1 VDERYVVISS
11 DCHAGASMDAYADY
25 LDPEFRADFEQW
37 RRTFQNPFADLVDT
51 ESRDYRRNFD
61 NAIRQADLEGDG
73 IVGEVIFPNTVPPFF
88 SGALLFN
95 GPDVTSKR
103 ELEQRWAGLHAH
115 NRWLAD
121 FCAEL
126 PGRRAGVAQVLLED
140 VDRALDEI
148 RWIREQPGLF
158 GGVLVPNPNADSK
171 SVAPLHAP
179 DYEPLW
185 ALLEELGLPMS
196 IHGGPGG
203 PDLGAYPST
212 PMMMF
217 LEFGWYAQR
226 PLVRLVFSGA
236 LERHPN
242 LTVILTETGNR
253 WVPATLDELDGY
265 YDRVMNGRPESVE
278 AHFGAFVREHLSLR
292 PSEYWARQCYLGA
305 SFMSRNDRDALPR
318 TGVERVMWG
327 ADYPHTEG
335 THPYTAEAMRYV
347 FAGVPHDEV
356 QLLLGKNAARAYGF
370 DWDAL
375 ATVAADV
382 GPRVSDVDEPLS
394 EVEVPDAALTMA
406 LREGAPA

>member
-1 VDERYVVISS
+1 VDDRYVVISS
-11 DCHAGASMDAYADY
+11 DCHAGAPMDTYREY
-25 LDPEFRADFEQW
+25 LDPSFRQEYDEWKATFE
-37 RRTFQNPFADLVDT
+37 NPFADLGDT

-61 NAIRQADLEGDG
+61 HTIRQADLEHDG
-73 IVGEVIFPNTVPPFF
+73 IVGEVIFPNTIPPFF
-88 SGALLFN
+88 AGHLLFN

-103 ELEQRWAGLHAH
+103 ELDQRWAGLHAH

-126 PGRRAGVAQVLLED
+126 PGRRAGVAQILLDD
-140 VDRALDEI
+140 VDRAVSEI

-171 SVAPLHAP
+171 VAPLHAP
-179 DYEPLW
+179 DYEPIW
-185 ALLEELGLPMS
+185 AALEDLGLPLS

-203 PDLGAYPST
+203 PNLGAYPST

-226 PLVRLVFSGA
+226 PLVRLIFSGA

-242 LTVILTETGNR
+242 LKVVLTETGNR
-253 WVPATLDELDGY
+253 WVPHTLDELDGY
-265 YDRVMNGRPESVE
+265 YDRVMNGQAGSVE
-278 AHFGAFVREHLSLR
+278 AMFGAFVRDNLTLR

-318 TGVERVMWG
+318 TGVDRVMWG
-327 ADYPHTEG
+327 ADYPHSEG
-335 THPYTAEAMRYV
+335 THPHTAEALRYV
-347 FAGVPHDEV
+347 FAGVPHHETELV
-356 QLLLGKNAARAYGF
+356 LGGNAAKVYGF
-370 DWDAL
+370 DWSAL
-375 ATVAADV
+375 ERIADEV
-382 GPRVSDVDEPLS
+382 GPRVSDVDVPLALD
-394 EVEVPDAALTMA
+394 EVPDAALTMA